1 MKSMNK
7 WLACLL
13 SVVSAFSLF
22 GCDGGDGSSGSSN
35 GGAVAQMQEIEY
47 EMTKNKQRMGA
58 NVNLIIPPAS
68 TAKTGAN
75 LTAYV
80 TPDISM
86 DNYNYYVVDWG
97 DGIFGDMI
105 KLNL

>member
-1 MKSMNK
+1 MKK
-7 WLACLL
+7 CLAYLL
-13 SVVSAFSLF
+13 TIVFLFSLM
-22 GCDGGDGSSGSSN
+22 GCTDKKGGTDSSSSGNN
-35 GGAVAQMQEIEY
+35 GEVVTGMKEIEY
-47 EMTKNKQRMGA
+47 EMTKNKQRTGA

-86 DNYNYYVVDWG
+86 LRS
-97 DGIFGDMI
+97 FCHPRF
-105 KLNL
+105 